1 MKEPTLNSEFW
12 RFLSSSILITLS
24 GTLGFVV
31 DGIIVG
37 NLIGEDGVSAINL
50 NMPLLQFL
58 YTISMLLSTGAG
70 MLVGMEIGKKDFTR
84 AAYVFTVSMVSCM
97 VVGLLFSVAG
107 LETPGIV
114 AGFLC
119 NNERLLEPT
128 TRYLVPMLM
137 GTPVY
142 MMMWALSNMVSV
154 DGSPRL
160 VSIAIVID
168 NVVNLAFDVILIQGL
183 SMGIAGS
190 SIASIIGHLVGIAIM
205 CRHFFYKDNNLHF
218 SRTHSKPAFGEIISQ
233 GAPLAVASICL
244 TLLFYSANAIVLSSM
259 GHVGIFAFAVC
270 LNLLQIYNLFMAGVC
285 RTMQSLGAIQVGKGD
300 NNAFRFLLVKSF
312 RFITVSVAVIC
323 ILVWIEPSIIS
334 RLFGATEGEMMTE
347 SNHALRILAF
357 GFIPF
362 CYIYPLMIVYKLY
375 NHHKMALFISF
386 ALSLTVIPVLWTMS
400 RLAPNLLWYSYL
412 IAYAIEALM
421 IFVLHK
427 LTHVRF
433 ELSQSP
439 KPSNP

>member
-70 MLVGMEIGKKDFTR
+70 MLVGMEIGKKDFAR

-323 ILVWIEPSIIS
+323 IMVWIEPSIIS
-334 RLFGATEGEMMTE
+334 RLFGATEGEMMTA

-421 IFVLHK
+421 IFGLHK

>member
-1 MKEPTLNSEFW
+1 MKDPSLNSEFW

-24 GTLGFVV
+24 GTLGFVI

-50 NMPLLQFL
+50 NMSLLQFL
-58 YTISMLLSTGAG
+58 YTLSMLLSTGAG
-70 MLVGMEIGKKDFTR
+70 MLVGMEIGKKDFAR
-84 AAYVFTVSMVSCM
+84 AAYVFTVSMVLCLAA
-97 VVGLLFSVAG
+97 GLLFCVAG
-107 LETPGIV
+107 IVTPDAI
-114 AGFLC
+114 AGWLC
-119 NNERLLEPT
+119 NNKRLLQPT
-128 TRYLVPMLM
+128 LHYMIPLLT
-137 GTPVY
+137 GAPVY
-142 MMMWALSNMVSV
+142 IMMWALSNMVSV

-160 VSIAIVID
+160 VSIAILID
-168 NVVNLAFDVILIQGL
+168 NVVNLLFDIILIQGAG
-183 SMGIAGS
+183 MGIAGS
-190 SIASIIGHLVGIAIM
+190 SVASIIGHAVGIVIM
-205 CRHFFYKDNNLHF
+205 CRHFFYKENNLRF
-218 SRTHSKPAFGEIISQ
+218 SHIHSKPAFYEIISQ

-244 TLLFYSANAIVLSSM
+244 TLLFYSANTIVLSSL

-285 RTMQSLGAIQVGKGD
+285 RTMQSLGAILVGKGD
-300 NNAFRFLLVKSF
+300 DESFRFLLVKSF
-312 RFITVSVAVIC
+312 RFITVTVVVIC
-323 ILVWIEPSIIS
+323 IFVWIEPSIIS
-334 RLFGATEGEMMTE
+334 RLFGATNAEMLAA

-375 NHHKMALFISF
+375 NHHRMALFISF

-400 RLAPNLLWYSYL
+400 HVAPDLLWYSYL

-427 LTHVRF
+427 LTRIRF
-433 ELSQSP
+433 EL
-439 KPSNP
+439 KT